1 MAYLSYSTS
10 FDGNAD
16 YLQVSNNGA
25 FLFGSG
31 DFTLECWV
39 FSNSITTEHQV
50 LMSIWDDYS
59 TGPQAWDWR
68 IYNSGKIWF
77 QIDVAGADTTIF
89 TSTATLLANQWYHL
103 AITRSGNTFRLF
115 INGALDSTT
124 TNSGTI
130 SSGTGPLCIGGYFGS
145 SQADKESAN
154 GYLSNVRIVKGTAV
168 YTSAFTPSILPLDT
182 IPNMSLL
189 ACRSATTVDNSTN
202 NFTITTVGSPTVTNT
217 NTPFSVASAPVTP
230 TTYTKQIPSVVS
242 TTKQSTE
249 LTSLDNTTINTSSL
263 SIQVPN
269 QKYIPTVASTTK
281 QTTELTSLDS
291 TNNYSTTASAL
302 IVGKKEIPSVPSVT
316 RFSTFIKTSN
326 DPIVDEAAGATINQT
341 WTIS

>member
-16 YLQVSNNGA
+16 YLQVSNNSA
-25 FLFGSG
+25 FLFGAG
-31 DFTLECWV
+31 DFTLECWL
-39 FSNSITTEHQV
+39 FSNNISAGEQA
-50 LMSIWDDYS
+50 LMNIWDDYS
-59 TGPQAWDWR
+59 TVPQAWDFR
-68 IYNSGKIWF
+68 VNGNGKVSF
-77 QIDVAGADTTIF
+77 QIDVATADTVIF
-89 TSTATLLANQWYHL
+89 ISTATLLISQWYHI
-103 AITRSGNTFRLF
+103 AVTRSGNTFRLF
-115 INGALDSTT
+115 INGTLDSTT

-145 SQADKESAN
+145 AAADKESAN

-249 LTSLDNTTINTSSL
+249 LTSLDGTSIQESSL

-269 QKYIPTVASTTK
+269 QKYIPGVSSTTK

-291 TNNYSTTASAL
+291 TNNYSVTVSANL
-302 IVGKKEIPSVPSVT
+302 VGKKEIPSVPSVT

-341 WTIS
+341 WTLS

>member
-16 YLQVSNNGA
+16 FLQLSNNSA
-25 FLFGSG
+25 FLFGAG
-31 DFTLECWV
+31 DFTLECWL
-39 FSNSITTEHQV
+39 FSNNVTAGDQV
-50 LMSIWDDYS
+50 LMNIWDDYS
-59 TGPQAWDWR
+59 SAPQAWDFR
-68 IYNSGKIWF
+68 INGAGKVFF
-77 QIDVAGADTTIF
+77 QIDVASADTTIF
-89 TSTATLLANQWYHL
+89 TSTTTLSNSQWYHL

-115 INGALDSTT
+115 INGTLDSTT
-124 TNSGTI
+124 TNSSTI
-130 SSGTGPLCIGGYFGS
+130 SSGTAPLCIGGYSGS
-145 SQADKESAN
+145 SQADKETVN
-154 GYLSNVRIVKGTAV
+154 GYLSNVRIVKGTAL
-168 YTSAFTPSILPLDT
+168 YTSAFTPSILPLET
-182 IPNMSLL
+182 VSNMSLL
-189 ACRSATTVDNSTN
+189 TCRSATIVDNSTN

-269 QKYIPTVASTTK
+269 QKYIPGVSSTTK

-291 TNNYSTTASAL
+291 TNNYSVTVSANL
-302 IVGKKEIPSVPSVT
+302 VGKKEIPSVPSVT

-341 WTIS
+341 WTLS